1 VAAPFRE
8 LRFTRSRQSVHFAA
22 AGICLAAI
30 AAGILYVGWQRIED
44 RPAPWLALLPLGPA
58 LWCFWMAVR
67 LARHAYVLLS
77 PLGIEIFPLFRA
89 EERLQLIPWSEVAH
103 AGVDEARQWLTITL
117 AAYEDAKVLVSLAPM
132 DNRVRPL
139 LAAAV
144 DGVMARR
151 AAGSAGDS

>member
-1 VAAPFRE
+1 MAV
-8 LRFTRSRQSVHFAA
+8 
-22 AGICLAAI
+22 
-30 AAGILYVGWQRIED
+30 GILYVWWQRLED
-44 RPAPWLALLPLGPA
+44 RPAWWLALCPLGPA
-58 LWCFWMAVR
+58 LWSFWMAVR

-103 AGVDEARQWLTITL
+103 AGVDERQQWLTITL
-117 AAYEDAKVLVSLAPM
+117 AGYEDAKVLVSLAPM
-132 DNRVRPL
+132 DGRVRPL

-151 AAGSAGDS
+151 AEGATGEP

>member
-1 VAAPFRE
+1 MAAPFRE

-22 AGICLAAI
+22 AGICFAAM
-30 AAGILYVGWQRIED
+30 AVGILYVWWQRIED
-44 RPAPWLALLPLGPA
+44 RPAWWLALLPLGPA
-58 LWCFWMAVR
+58 LWCFWMTGR

-103 AGVDEARQWLTITL
+103 AGVDDARQWLTITL
-117 AAYEDAKVLVSLAPM
+117 AGYEDAKVLVSLAPM
-132 DNRVRPL
+132 DSRVRSL

-144 DGVMARR
+144 DGVMTRR
-151 AAGSAGDS
+151 AEGGAGGL